1 MFIQFREFLF
11 ISLIKNHTKQS
22 LEVNPLYK
30 YYTTV
35 ELSIIHL
42 KVVRRK
48 GKIKYIF
55 SQGSTEIRQWPFNLG
70 IYPMLIHKFTPSTY
84 ILQIVVEMFGHS
96 TQ

>member
-1 MFIQFREFLF
+1 MIQIEEYLILFCVCLFVYHMFIQFREFLF
-11 ISLIKNHTKQS
+11 ISLIKRNTKQS

-55 SQGSTEIRQWPFNLG
+55 SQGSR
-70 IYPMLIHKFTPSTY
+70 
-84 ILQIVVEMFGHS
+84 
-96 TQ
+96 